1 MSPLPVG
8 QSGNATCRVR
18 NELNSHSPES
28 RGVDCRRGGSVLIRF
43 VVADRRYDNR
53 CIVGAWAEIKVAD
66 TSFYSS

>member
-1 MSPLPVG
+1 MIFYCPLLHIVQGLLMSPLPVG

-53 CIVGAWAEIKVAD
+53 
-66 TSFYSS
+66 

>member
-28 RGVDCRRGGSVLIRF
+28 RGVDCRRGGSVLIRS

-53 CIVGAWAEIKVAD
+53 
-66 TSFYSS
+66 